1 VRLVDVPAEVQPDS
15 AFETCPREQIE
26 ELGKRLYPLT
36 TTLYGAVGRAWLQ
49 YLVNLGAEA
58 IGAEVRRHREE
69 WLNLPVVAAVRAASS
84 NQVQSILNRF
94 ALVAAALRIGI
105 EAKLLP
111 WSIED
116 IDCGIAACMARC
128 LASRNGRLDLTGE
141 KLGAME
147 QIRTILAAD
156 LHGRFIHLRKNDD
169 GKLEYAN
176 TADAT
181 KRDTLGYVKE
191 GRILVDPT
199 AWRKELCA
207 GYDPEKTAKHLKA
220 EGLLMA
226 DEAGGKLQHQE
237 KVLRG
242 GDVVTGRFY
251 VLNPAI
257 LEDAAGTGSKE
268 SAP

>member
-1 VRLVDVPAEVQPDS
+1 VPAEVREDS

-26 ELGKRLYPLT
+26 ELGKKFYPLT

-69 WLNLPVVAAVRAASS
+69 WLNLPLVAAVRAKSS

-94 ALVAAALRIGI
+94 ALVAAALRMGI

-128 LASRNGRLDLTGE
+128 LESRNGRLDLTGE
-141 KLGAME
+141 TVGATE

-156 LHGRFIHLRKNDD
+156 LHGRFINLRMVD
-169 GKLEYAN
+169 GKLDYAHP
-176 TADAT
+176 ADAT
-181 KRDTLGYVKE
+181 KRDTLGYVKD
-191 GRILVDPT
+191 GRILVEPT
-199 AWRKELCA
+199 AWRNVLCA
-207 GYDPEKTAKHLKA
+207 RYDPKKTAQHLKE

-226 DEAGGKLQHQE
+226 DDAGGKLQRQE

-242 GDVVTGRFY
+242 GGVVTARFY
-251 VLNPAI
+251 VL
-257 LEDAAGTGSKE
+257 DAKIINDSAGTGSKE
-268 SAP
+268 SAQ